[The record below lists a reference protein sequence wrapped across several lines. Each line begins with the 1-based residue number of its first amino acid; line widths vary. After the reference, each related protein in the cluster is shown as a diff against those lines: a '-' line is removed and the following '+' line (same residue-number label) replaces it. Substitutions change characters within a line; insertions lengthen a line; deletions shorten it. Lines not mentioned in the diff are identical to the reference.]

1 MKTIKQKTK
10 DLSGKIFGELKAI
23 RIVEKNKKGVIWEC
37 ICSCG
42 NITNVP
48 SSRLLSGKTKSCGHL
63 KRAKKIERNLIGKC
77 FGRLTVI
84 QHSDKNKYWICKCKC
99 GNIKEIYEYNLLKGK
114 TNSCGCLH
122 KEIVHKVFYEDLTG
136 KVYGRWTVIGESKKR
151 SNYCKCQCSCGTIKE
166 VAKNSLKNGNSISCG
181 CYKKELTSKILSL
194 NLQGQK
200 FGKLTVLK
208 RDGNFLGKD
217 NTKYS
222 AWLCQCECGNKKT
235 IRGHDLVRD
244 SIISCGCLSSKGEYL
259 VRQILLKN
267 NILFDTQY
275 SFQDLKSD
283 KNYPLK
289 FDFAIFN
296 QDKRILCLIE
306 YQGEQH
312 DISYEKY
319 HINFGKQQREITDKQ
334 KKQYCIKNKIPF
346 FEIWY
351 YQDIEE
357 EIIKILQQLHADP
370 VPSL

>member
-84 QHSDKNKYWICKCKC
+84 QHSDKNKYW
-99 GNIKEIYEYNLLKGK
+99 
-114 TNSCGCLH
+114 
-122 KEIVHKVFYEDLTG
+122 
-136 KVYGRWTVIGESKKR
+136 
-151 SNYCKCQCSCGTIKE
+151 
-166 VAKNSLKNGNSISCG
+166 
-181 CYKKELTSKILSL
+181 
-194 NLQGQK
+194 
-200 FGKLTVLK
+200 
-208 RDGNFLGKD
+208 
-217 NTKYS
+217 
-222 AWLCQCECGNKKT
+222 LCQCECGNKKT
-235 IRGHDLVRD
+235 IRGHDLVRG
-244 SIISCGCLSSKGEYL
+244 SVISCGCLSSKGEYL